1 MGLPGGGSGTH
12 LPRCERLGHFARIA
26 KDSAGILLPKVLE
39 LLGAAEVPVR
49 RALCEQTEGIG
60 AVTLDS
66 PTLKDRLLI
75 PVDAEPT
82 EPIEDDLHHLLRG
95 PILIGILD
103 SEEEDSPLPAGHQP
117 VEEGGPC
124 TPHME
129 VSGG

>member
-1 MGLPGGGSGTH
+1 MR
-12 LPRCERLGHFARIA
+12 LPRSPPGVRFPWGQRIGNLARIA
-26 KDSAGILLPKVLE
+26 EDSPRFLIPKPLE
-39 LLGAAEVPVR
+39 FLGVAEVAVCMP
-49 RALCEQTEGIG
+49 LCEESQGICTV
-60 AVTLDS
+60 AHHAPALE
-66 PTLKDRLLI
+66 DRFFI